1 MINAKIKIHNLPVLD
16 RYNNKIGSANAKL
29 KGLSVYASTMLRA
42 KAMSNLRQLLGPQA
56 ANYTVEVIPAG
67 FATVVEM
74 RPINEKGQLLFS
86 GAKPHSYSSTR
97 PMPIGDGRF
106 AYRVSHPGFKGKE
119 QEIKKAMRQAV
130 VETRIQIQQ
139 IIKQGFL

>member
-1 MINAKIKIHNLPVLD
+1 MIDAKVKIHNLPVLD

-29 KGLSVYASTMLRA
+29 KGLSVYASTMLRS
-42 KAMSNLRQLLGPQA
+42 KAMSNLKQLLGPKA
-56 ANYTVEVIPAG
+56 ANYTVEIIPAG

-74 RPINEKGQLLFS
+74 RPLNEKGQLLFS

-106 AYRVSHPGFKGKE
+106 AYKVSHPGFKGKE
-119 QEIKKAMRQAV
+119 KEIKEAMRKAV
-130 VETRIQIQQ
+130 TETRMEVQQ
-139 IIKQGFL
+139 IIRRGFL